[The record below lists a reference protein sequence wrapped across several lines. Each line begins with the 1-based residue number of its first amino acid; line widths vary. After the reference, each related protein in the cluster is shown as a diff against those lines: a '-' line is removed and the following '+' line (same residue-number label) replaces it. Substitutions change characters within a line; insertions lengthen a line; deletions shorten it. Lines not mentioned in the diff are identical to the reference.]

1 MRPAFKMLLAILAL
15 NLLILCGCADKTA
28 DDSYSLQT
36 VDFAPQNENSEL
48 TQPLD
53 YTVVSFVGAGDN
65 ITYYGNVREALA
77 VSASS
82 DSTYKYDFRHTYE
95 EVSDI
100 ISEADI
106 AFINQETL
114 MCGEGFDISYYP
126 LFNSPQDMGYQ
137 LDEIGFDVVNIA
149 TNHMLDKGAKGLSQ
163 TIDFLKDLDMLMI
176 GGYENEEDYNTLRIY
191 EEQGVKIAF
200 LSYTYFTNYITLSAD
215 SDLCVPYL
223 DKETVASQVA
233 RADAEAD
240 LVIVS
245 AHWGDENTFK
255 PNYIQKEYA
264 QIMADNGA
272 DVILGHHPH
281 VLQPIEWITAKDGRQ
296 TLCVYSL
303 GNFVA
308 EMAKD
313 YNMVGGL
320 ITFDIVRYGDAEP
333 SIENVLFIPTVYD
346 FTPSFYDNSVLLLSD
361 YSEEQAKAHGIK
373 YYGNYTSLSKLKG
386 YVTSTISSEFLG
398 DFE

>member
-1 MRPAFKMLLAILAL
+1 MKPTFKIFFVIAFAL
-15 NLLILCGCADKTA
+15 MLILCGCEEKVVSDAEFPG
-28 DDSYSLQT
+28 
-36 VDFAPQNENSEL
+36 VDFAPKNGNSEL
-48 TQPLD
+48 SQPID
-53 YTVVSFVGAGDN
+53 CTVVSFVGAGDN

-77 VSASS
+77 VS
-82 DSTYKYDFRHTYE
+82 DGTYKYDFRHTYE
-95 EVSDI
+95 DVADI

-114 MCGEGFDISYYP
+114 MCGEGFELSYYP

-137 LDEIGFDVVNIA
+137 LDEMGFDIVNIA

-163 TIDFLKDLDMLMI
+163 TIDFLKTLDMLMI
-176 GGYENEEDYNTLRIY
+176 GGYENDEDYNTLRIY
-191 EEQGVKIAF
+191 EEQGIKIAF

-215 SDLCVPYL
+215 SDLAVPYL
-223 DKETVASQVA
+223 DKETVAAQVA
-233 RADAEAD
+233 KADAEAD

-255 PNYIQKEYA
+255 PNEIQKEYA

-281 VLQPIEWITAKDGRQ
+281 VLQPIEWITAQDGSQ
-296 TLCVYSL
+296 TLCAYSL

-308 EMAKD
+308 EMERD
-313 YNMVGGL
+313 YNMVGGF
-320 ITFDIVRYGDAEP
+320 ITFDIVKYGDADT
-333 SIENVLFIPTVYD
+333 SIDNVLFIPTVYD
-346 FTPSFYDNSVLLLSD
+346 FTRSFYDNSVRLLSE
-361 YSEEQAKAHGIK
+361 YTEEKAAAHGIA

-386 YVTSTISSEFLG
+386 YVTNTISSEFLG